1 MTKNKILAL
10 LGIMFMLLPSFLL
23 AAGGEGSDDFVV
35 PFMDVITTWMKGNVG
50 LTIAIIIMVISV
62 IYGAFGGGFGVI
74 GKGFVLSIIVGSVI
88 WIATKAFDI
97 GASFDAHNTITPPT
111 HIQNDTAVVA

>member
-1 MTKNKILAL
+1 MKESRFFAL
-10 LGIMFMLLPSFLL
+10 LGLMLMFLPSLVFG
-23 AAGGEGSDDFVV
+23 APGDSDEFVT
-35 PFMDVITTWMKGNVG
+35 PFMDVIVAWMKGNVG

-97 GASFDAHNTITPPT
+97 GASFDAHNNIAPPSHTIENS
-111 HIQNDTAVVA
+111 IVRA